1 MAARV
6 KGLLAA
12 LDCNNREAAEMRR
25 ESGLQ
30 ASLASECDT
39 ALAPLAAR
47 LNMCKESYGTP
58 DAVGTTPSCPELAAS
73 LKPAAVAAA
82 AAAPSAMRSRRS
94 AACGA
99 GSQLHAEQ
107 AGSCLLQLQGVP
119 NLMAHK
125 LGCCAPC
132 FAEV

>member
-30 ASLASECDT
+30 ASLASECET

-47 LNMCKESYGTP
+47 LHMCKESYGTS
-58 DAVGTTPSCPELAAS
+58 DAVGATPSCQNLRRPS
-73 LKPAAVAAA
+73 NRQQCH
-82 AAAPSAMRSRRS
+82 APSAMRSGRS
-94 AACGA
+94 AVRGA
-99 GSQLHAEQ
+99 GVLLHSEQAEQ
-107 AGSCLLQLQGVP
+107 AGSCLLRGGQT
-119 NLMAHK
+119 AT
-125 LGCCAPC
+125 GCAKSHGT
-132 FAEV
+132 

>member
-30 ASLASECDT
+30 
-39 ALAPLAAR
+39 APLAAR